1 MFLTL
6 VHLGV
11 FTKNTPLPKIAC
23 HFKSDVP
30 RAMKTLDFF
39 FGIIYHLLIE
49 FFFDL
54 LHHLAARGRQ
64 SIAGRAKLVYFPAI
78 PFENTL

>member
-1 MFLTL
+1 MANCHRFENMTILTVLTL

-11 FTKNTPLPKIAC
+11 CKKCTTLPKIAC

-49 FFFDL
+49 FFF
-54 LHHLAARGRQ
+54 
-64 SIAGRAKLVYFPAI
+64 
-78 PFENTL
+78 

>member
-1 MFLTL
+1 MVVLVLTL

-49 FFFDL
+49 FFLICCIIWL
-54 LHHLAARGRQ
+54 LEGV
-64 SIAGRAKLVYFPAI
+64 KV
-78 PFENTL
+78 

>member
-1 MFLTL
+1 MHFTRTIVSDRDNSIHILTL

-11 FTKNTPLPKIAC
+11 FTKKTPLPKIAC

-49 FFFDL
+49 FFFLICCIIWL
-54 LHHLAARGRQ
+54 LEGV
-64 SIAGRAKLVYFPAI
+64 KV
-78 PFENTL
+78 